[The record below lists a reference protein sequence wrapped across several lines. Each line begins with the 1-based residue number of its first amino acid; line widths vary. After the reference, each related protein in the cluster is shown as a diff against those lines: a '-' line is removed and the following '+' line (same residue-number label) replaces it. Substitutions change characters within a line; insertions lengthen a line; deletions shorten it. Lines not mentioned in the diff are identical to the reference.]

1 MTQPDERQGVE
12 DLRQKEGPGH
22 DLVGRRGIIAIALYL
37 GILAAVTMYVLVA
50 IWPQTV
56 PNLGSYGVPRDSI
69 AVRDANARGVVASA
83 YWWCDQTGMPARWR
97 ADSTVRDPKCVSIA
111 GKEFLLWDEQRLLL
125 IALLCGALGALL
137 HAVRSLSQ
145 YVGNRKLK
153 ESWLMMYAMLPF
165 NGSLLALVFYV
176 VIRGGFFA
184 SNAGVGNTSPFSFA
198 AMALMVGLFNQVAI
212 EKLKQVAES
221 FFTKTEQAAD
231 SLTPKAGEAALRSAQ
246 RVASVSGGPNDAI
259 DIEGTG
265 FTDATRLQVNGRERQ
280 PALQAPTRLRLL
292 LDATELAVLEN
303 GGELSVQL
311 KNGDKNSSPA
321 LTVG

>member
-1 MTQPDERQGVE
+1 MPQPDE
-12 DLRQKEGPGH
+12 GPG
-22 DLVGRRGIIAIALYL
+22 DQLVSGRGIIAAGAYL
-37 GILAAVTMYVLVA
+37 GLLAAVSMYVLVA
-50 IWPQTV
+50 IWPEPV
-56 PNLGSYGVPRDSI
+56 PNLGSYAPRDTT
-69 AVRDANARGVVASA
+69 ARQRDTVSRAGVAAA
-83 YWWCDQTGMPARWR
+83 YWYCDTTGMPARWR

-111 GKEFLLWDEQRLLL
+111 GRRFLLWDEQRLLL

-137 HAVRSLSQ
+137 HALRSLST

-153 ESWLMMYAMLPF
+153 QSWLLMYGMLPF

-231 SLTPKAGEAALRSAQ
+231 SLTAKSGEAALRSAQ
-246 RVASVSGGPNDAI
+246 RVASVSGGPKDAI
-259 DIEGTG
+259 DVEGTG
-265 FTDATRLQVNGRERQ
+265 FTDATRLEVNGRERQ
-280 PALQAPTRLRLL
+280 PSLEAPTRLRLL
-292 LDATELAVLEN
+292 LDATELAVLDN

-311 KNGDKNSSPA
+311 KDGDKNSNPA